1 MSNLISHN
9 ARQTIDHMVLRAIKA
24 SPLLGMDVVR
34 SIEVQSD
41 LARLTSEQ
49 AVVLTVSSYVFRLT
63 FMIHFSQ
70 DDITRAHFAGLNRV
84 AASDLN
90 DQEYLDAVREC
101 GNVCCGNLNRD
112 LVRFF
117 PHVGMSTP
125 NIIDRRC
132 VAYLDKLGEGYVQH
146 FVLMD
151 AAGPPFAVT
160 VCVNAFA
167 ELDFVGDFADA
178 EETGE
183 LEMF

>member
-1 MSNLISHN
+1 MISNR
-9 ARQTIDHMVLRAIKA
+9 ARQTLDQMVLRAISA
-24 SPLLGMDVVR
+24 SPLQTPNGTR
-34 SIEVQSD
+34 SVEVASS
-41 LARLTSEQ
+41 LAHVPAVQT
-49 AVVLTVSSYVFRLT
+49 VVLTVSSYQFRLT
-63 FMIHFSQ
+63 FMIHYSP
-70 DDITRAHFAGLNRV
+70 DEVTRAHFAGLNRV
-84 AASDLN
+84 APSELG
-90 DQEYLDAVREC
+90 DQEYIDAIREC

-132 VAYLDKLGEGYVQH
+132 VEYLDKLGEGYVQH

-151 AAGPPFAVT
+151 AAGPPFAVS

-167 ELDFVGDFADA
+167 ELDFVGDFAQA
-178 EETGE
+178 EETGA

>member
-1 MSNLISHN
+1 MSSMISPT
-9 ARQTIDHMVLRAIKA
+9 ARQTIDQMVFRAIRA
-24 SPLLGMDVVR
+24 SPLLGIGVARSVEVR
-34 SIEVQSD
+34 PD
-41 LARLTSEQ
+41 LTQLASEQ

-63 FMIHFSQ
+63 FMIHFAQ
-70 DDITRAHFAGLNRV
+70 DDQTRAHFAAFNRV
-84 AASDLN
+84 AASDLD
-90 DQEYLDAVREC
+90 DQQYLDAIREC

-146 FVLMD
+146 FVLLD

-167 ELDFVGDFADA
+167 DLDFAGDFADA

>member
-1 MSNLISHN
+1 MRMISNN
-9 ARQTIDHMVLRAIKA
+9 AKQTIDQMVLRAIRA
-24 SPLLGMDVVR
+24 SPLLRPDVSR
-34 SIEVQSD
+34 FIDVQSN
-41 LARLTSEQ
+41 LARLATEQ

-63 FMIHFSQ
+63 FMIHFSS
-70 DDITRAHFAGLNRV
+70 DDLTRAHFAALNPV
-84 AASDLN
+84 AASDL
-90 DQEYLDAVREC
+90 DDREYLDAIREC

-132 VAYLDKLGEGYVQH
+132 VDYIDKLGEGYVQH
-146 FVLMD
+146 FVLSD
-151 AAGPPFAVT
+151 EAGPPFAVT

-167 ELDFVGDFADA
+167 EIDFTGDFADT
-178 EETGE
+178 EETGA